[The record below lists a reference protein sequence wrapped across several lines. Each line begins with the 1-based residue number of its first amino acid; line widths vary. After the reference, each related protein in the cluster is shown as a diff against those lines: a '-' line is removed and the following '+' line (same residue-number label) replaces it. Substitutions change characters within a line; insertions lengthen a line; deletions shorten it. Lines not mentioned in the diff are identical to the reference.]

1 MNIGLKNIL
10 CSGLCSLGHYC
21 PAGSISPT
29 SKECPIGRYGAIN
42 GLTNSSCS
50 GICSAGYYCP
60 SPTVATPCPAGT
72 VILYQVI
79 VRLIDYVMIFLPR
92 LLQP

>member
-1 MNIGLKNIL
+1 MDIGLKDIL

-21 PAGSISPT
+21 PAGSISPI
-29 SKECPIGRYGAIN
+29 SKKCPIGRFGEIN

-60 SPTVATPCPAGT
+60 LASISSKERPCGGSSVYCPEGS
-72 VILYQVI
+72 
-79 VRLIDYVMIFLPR
+79 FLPTIVT
-92 LLQP
+92 PGS